1 MQLYIS
7 TCAAMSTLA
16 IWCRVVHSRDVSP
29 YIFGMGTLGIL
40 ELLLA
45 WSRDV
50 RSRVF
55 SRPTSSSEADIAARY
70 RHGILY
76 SSNCYNIGFHG

>member
-29 YIFGMGTLGIL
+29 YIFNGPAMSGLAFSVPPPFYHTVKTVWNSLPDELINSDSFDGFKRFLKTIL
-40 ELLLA
+40 
-45 WSRDV
+45 
-50 RSRVF
+50 F
-55 SRPTSSSEADIAARY
+55 SRY
-70 RHGILY
+70 
-76 SSNCYNIGFHG
+76 

>member
-29 YIFGMGTLGIL
+29 YIFDGPAMSG
-40 ELLLA
+40 LA
-45 WSRDV
+45 FSVAPTGDSECVNHCSRHDGLFWSG
-50 RSRVF
+50 S
-55 SRPTSSSEADIAARY
+55 
-70 RHGILY
+70 
-76 SSNCYNIGFHG
+76 CNITIHNGF

>member
-29 YIFGMGTLGIL
+29 YIFDGPAMSGLAFSVPPPERYICFIRFQ
-40 ELLLA
+40 LLKT
-45 WSRDV
+45 RTD
-50 RSRVF
+50 
-55 SRPTSSSEADIAARY
+55 E
-70 RHGILY
+70 
-76 SSNCYNIGFHG
+76 

>member
-16 IWCRVVHSRDVSP
+16 IWCRVVHSRDV
-29 YIFGMGTLGIL
+29 
-40 ELLLA
+40 
-45 WSRDV
+45 

-55 SRPTSSSEADIAARY
+55 SRPVFKMLSFGFDRCIKVNSPLVNCLISDILLDAKPRFSQK
-70 RHGILY
+70 LLQ
-76 SSNCYNIGFHG
+76 FM

>member
-16 IWCRVVHSRDVSP
+16 IWCRVVHSRDV
-29 YIFGMGTLGIL
+29 
-40 ELLLA
+40 
-45 WSRDV
+45 

-55 SRPTSSSEADIAARY
+55 SPPVCNVCIVAKRC
-70 RHGILY
+70 ILQQTLLL
-76 SSNCYNIGFHG
+76 

>member
-16 IWCRVVHSRDVSP
+16 TWCRVVH
-29 YIFGMGTLGIL
+29 
-40 ELLLA
+40 
-45 WSRDV
+45 SRDV

-55 SRPTSSSEADIAARY
+55 SRPGLGLGLLLCD
-70 RHGILY
+70 
-76 SSNCYNIGFHG
+76 

>member
-29 YIFGMGTLGIL
+29 YIFDGPAMSG
-40 ELLLA
+40 LA
-45 WSRDV
+45 
-50 RSRVF
+50 F
-55 SRPTSSSEADIAARY
+55 SVPPSKPGLPWTTDPPSPIEMQAWRARW
-70 RHGILY
+70 
-76 SSNCYNIGFHG
+76 

>member
-29 YIFGMGTLGIL
+29 YIFDGPAMSGLAFSVAPAW
-40 ELLLA
+40 LL
-45 WSRDV
+45 
-50 RSRVF
+50 VF
-55 SRPTSSSEADIAARY
+55 
-70 RHGILY
+70 LVV
-76 SSNCYNIGFHG
+76 F